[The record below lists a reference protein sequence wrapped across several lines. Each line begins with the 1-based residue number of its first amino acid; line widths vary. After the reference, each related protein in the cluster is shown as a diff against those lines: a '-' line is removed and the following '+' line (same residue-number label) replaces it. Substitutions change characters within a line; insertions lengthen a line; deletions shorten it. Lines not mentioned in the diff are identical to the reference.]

1 MSTIDISPTN
11 PIDGDATD
19 ITTADAARSRRSL
32 LGKGAAVAA
41 VAAVAGMSSSQ
52 QVQAADGDVMHVGET
67 DTGTS
72 TTKLTGGSTFWV
84 ENGNSTGSASLY
96 GTQGGSDGASGV
108 HGRHTGTS
116 GVGVRGEATGSS
128 GRGVYGKSTGS
139 AASAVYGE
147 HVGGT
152 APGTGVRGKTDIG
165 AGVIGI
171 GTTYDVQA
179 DGNGRVGLTKAGNT
193 GSPAASGTL
202 GTIARDAAGNL
213 WYCYATNLWQRIGG
227 PGIAGGFHAI
237 APIRAFDSRV
247 AATPGSGVFVASV
260 GRVISIKDGRDQTT
274 GAVTAANAIPVGA
287 KAISFNVTAVE
298 TTAPSFL
305 AVVPGDVASTDVS
318 SLNWTGPGA
327 IIGNA
332 STVGVDGTRSVRI
345 IAGPGGTFHA
355 VIDVNGYYL

>member
-1 MSTIDISPTN
+1 MSTTDISPTN
-11 PIDGDATD
+11 RIDGDPTD
-19 ITTADAARSRRSL
+19 IPTADAARSRRSL

-52 QVQAADGDVMHVGET
+52 QAQAAPASMGLGSTNSE
-67 DTGTS
+67 S
-72 TTKLTGGSTFWV
+72 ATTKLTGGSTFWV
-84 ENGNSTGSASLY
+84 ENGDSAGSASLY
-96 GTQGGSDGASGV
+96 GTQDGSNGGSGV
-108 HGRHTGTS
+108 HGLHTGSS

-193 GSPAASGTL
+193 GSPTASGTL

-287 KAISFNVTAVE
+287 KAISYNVTAVE